1 MKLKLF
7 RKETWLKKS
16 TWIITGVFSVGLL
29 GIAIPTISKAN
40 NTTPGKLD
48 VLEIQP
54 GNKYV
59 LSSNDSIDVTQMDMP
74 TFISKAEELS
84 GKYDVI
90 YIGRNNN
97 GLSPKWSTSQNTQYR
112 DYSAGFTQEWLKS
125 DGTSG
130 LEGDFY
136 KRNTSEEKDFNAYKW
151 SAQTIWYGPSGNV
164 PNDKGGWDWLGKFT
178 SGNFKTTFPNGKTA
192 TMVEYYSEND
202 LTTKKLNEIKNFIT
216 SGQLV
221 YVDNSVFNDDLKNT
235 KLYQLKDTNVKKI
248 SGNLSSGTIT
258 SDYSSMSES
267 NKRPE
272 ITVVSSPTGDTG
284 EKGTLAN
291 RNLEFKYKVKGKDG
305 VTYGTNL
312 YLDYDGN
319 GIFTDDEK
327 VNATTASLDS
337 TGNQENLT
345 KFKLETGFIGY
356 LDWKLEVYNEN
367 KTDIKSY
374 VVGNANFKNILAK
387 KIDINV
393 LQLIPSENCTLNMAT
408 NTNFQRLI
416 KENEVASDYNVTVT
430 AKKISDFNNECN
442 ANINYYNDNIKGKI
456 NMIVVGFADNY
467 GAGAANQFSENAL
480 KVLKDANDNKLSLLF
495 THDTMNLGI
504 LNNSEMLNGSEK
516 NDYTDDKNPFK
527 YFGSKRLTQEFRDI
541 IGQSRYEDPFNPDS
555 KITHDTSEVLGNDKA
570 TLGSTAF
577 ATVKLYR
584 DYTTSTK
591 VQVINRSQI
600 TQYPFELSND
610 ELTVASTHAQWYQ
623 LNLEEKDLVPAY
635 NLKADTLNAGD
646 ARNFYYTYSKGNI
659 TYSGAGHSDIS
670 GDEELKLFIN
680 TMVKAIRGA
689 NQAPILM
696 NKQGKKVIDDKEVVK
711 VNSGEEF
718 NFVTNVSDD
727 SNPGDP
733 INVTVKTSDGVV
745 LHNNET
751 VSYQRGGIDVSS
763 TLSKEYLEKNAGN
776 TITITTTA
784 TDKYGE
790 TTTASFDVKII
801 LGSITVNHGAYQL
814 EYKDANG
821 NLYTSQGR
829 AEDSLTAE
837 EKQPAINEWL
847 GETPI
852 SNSKISSGMSVS
864 YYANV
869 PFVVTTTAYANT
881 VLTLEVDKNLGVDEK
896 FVDKNNKNYEN
907 LVVYSRTGDELK
919 KLTTMKKQSEN
930 TYTADLSKLISQKT
944 DIVIKY
950 VAKPLIQPEDTTIV
964 TENGIE
970 TSTPQPINFTNTI
983 KVNIEGEDKGT
994 KSATVTVGRVV
1005 FDRPLF

>member
-16 TWIITGVFSVGLL
+16 TWIITGIFSVALL

-74 TFISKAEELS
+74 TFIGKAEELS

-97 GLSPKWSTSQNTQYR
+97 GLSSKWSTDTQYR
-112 DYSAGFTQEWLKS
+112 DYSAGFTQEWLKA
-125 DGTSG
+125 DGSAG
-130 LEGDFY
+130 LEGSFEKY
-136 KRNTSEEKDFNAYKW
+136 KEEEKPNLGDYKW
-151 SAQTIWYGPSGNV
+151 RGQVMWYGPSGNV
-164 PNDKGGWDWLGKFT
+164 PINDDGWEWFGKFT
-178 SGNFKTTFPNGKTA
+178 SGNFKTTFPDGKTA

-202 LTTKKLNEIKNFIT
+202 LTTKKLNEIKNFIA

-221 YVDNSVFNDDLKNT
+221 YVDNNVFNDDLKNT
-235 KLYQLKDTNVKKI
+235 KLYQLKNTGIKGVN
-248 SGNLSSGTIT
+248 GNLSSGTIT
-258 SDYSSMSES
+258 SDYSSISEA

-272 ITVVSSPTGDTG
+272 ITIVSKPTGDTG

-291 RNLEFKYKVKGKDG
+291 RNLEFKYKIKGKDG

-327 VNATTASLDS
+327 VNATTESLDS

-356 LDWKLEVYNEN
+356 LDWKLEVYNTN
-367 KTDIKSY
+367 KPNIKSY
-374 VVGNANFKNILAK
+374 VVGNASFKNILGK

-408 NTNFQRLI
+408 NTNFQKLI
-416 KENEVASDYNVTVT
+416 KEKEVASDYNITVT
-430 AKKISDFNNECN
+430 AMKISEFNNKCN
-442 ANINYYNDNIKGKI
+442 ADANYYNSNIKGKI

-504 LNNSEMLNGSEK
+504 LNSSEMLDGSEK
-516 NDYTDDKNPFK
+516 NNYTDDKNPFK

-541 IGQSRYEDPFNPDS
+541 IGQSRYEDPFNPNS
-555 KITHDTSEVLGNDKA
+555 GITHDTSAVLGSDKA

-600 TQYPFELSND
+600 TEYPFELSND

-623 LNLEEKDLVPAY
+623 LNLEEENLVPAY

-646 ARNFYYTYSKGNI
+646 TRNFYYTYSKGNI
-659 TYSGAGHSDIS
+659 TYSGAGHSNIS
-670 GDEELKLFIN
+670 GAEELKLFIN

-696 NKQGKKVIDDKEVVK
+696 NKKEDGNIIGDEVIKINADKEFK
-711 VNSGEEF
+711 
-718 NFVTNVSDD
+718 FVTNVSDD

-751 VSYQRGGIDVSS
+751 VPYQRGGIDVSS
-763 TLSKEYLEKNAGN
+763 TLSKEYLENNAGK

-790 TTTASFDVKII
+790 TTTASFDVKIL
-801 LGSITVNHGAYQL
+801 LGSITVNHGAYEL

-821 NLYTSQGR
+821 NLYTSQNR
-829 AEDSLTAE
+829 TEDSLTAE

-847 GETPI
+847 GTTSI
-852 SNSKISSGMSVS
+852 SNSKISSGMNVS

-869 PFVVTTTAYANT
+869 PFVATTTAYANT
-881 VLTLEVDKNLGVDEK
+881 VLTLEVDENLGVDGE
-896 FVDKNNKNYEN
+896 V
-907 LVVYSRTGDELK
+907 VVYSRTGDELK
-919 KLTTMKKQSEN
+919 NLTTMSKQAEN
-930 TYTADLSKLISQKT
+930 TYTADLGELISQKT
-944 DIVIKY
+944 DIVVKY
-950 VAKPLIQPEDTTIV
+950 VAKPLIQPEDTSTV
-964 TENGIE
+964 TANGIQS
-970 TSTPQPINFTNTI
+970 STGEAIDFTNTI
-983 KVNIEGEDKGT
+983 KVNVAGEDKGT

>member
-16 TWIITGVFSVGLL
+16 TWIITGVFSVTLL

-59 LSSNDSIDVTQMDMP
+59 LSDNDSIDVTQMDMP

-97 GLSPKWSTSQNTQYR
+97 GLSSKWSTDTQYR
-112 DYSAGFTQEWLKS
+112 DYSAGFTQEWLKA
-125 DGTSG
+125 DGSAG
-130 LEGDFY
+130 LEGSFEKY
-136 KRNTSEEKDFNAYKW
+136 KFEEYKEGEKPDLGTYKW
-151 SAQTIWYGPSGNV
+151 RGQVMWYGPSGNV
-164 PNDKGGWDWLGKFT
+164 PINDDGWEWFGKFT
-178 SGNFKTTFPNGKTA
+178 SGNFKTTFPDGKTA

-202 LTTKKLNEIKNFIT
+202 LTTKKLNEIKNFIA

-221 YVDNSVFNDDLKNT
+221 YVDNNVFKNDLKNT
-235 KLYQLKDTNVKKI
+235 KLYQLKNTGIKGVN
-248 SGNLSSGTIT
+248 GNLSSGTIT
-258 SDYSSMSES
+258 SDYSSISET

-272 ITVVSSPTGDTG
+272 ITIVSSPTGDTG
-284 EKGTLAN
+284 EKGTLAS
-291 RNLEFKYKVKGKDG
+291 RNLEFKYKVNGKDG

-327 VNATTASLDS
+327 VNATTASVDS
-337 TGNQENLT
+337 TGNQENST

-356 LDWKLEVYNEN
+356 LDWKLEVYNTN
-367 KTDIKSY
+367 KPDIKSY
-374 VVGNANFKNILAK
+374 VVGNASFKNILAK

-408 NTNFQRLI
+408 NTNFQKLI
-416 KENEVASDYNVTVT
+416 KEKEVASDYNITVT
-430 AKKISDFNNECN
+430 SMKISDFNNNCN
-442 ANINYYNDNIKGKI
+442 ADANYYNNNIKGKI
-456 NMIVVGFADNY
+456 NMIVIGFADNY

-480 KVLKDANDNKLSLLF
+480 NILEQANKDNLSLLF

-504 LNNSEMLNGSEK
+504 LNSSEMLDGSEK
-516 NDYTDDKNPFK
+516 NNYTDDKNPFK
-527 YFGSKRLTQEFRDI
+527 YSGSRRLTQKFRDI
-541 IGQSRYEDPFNPDS
+541 IGQSRYEDPFNPNS
-555 KITHDTSEVLGNDKA
+555 RITHDTSAVLGSDKA

-577 ATVKLYR
+577 ATAKLYR
-584 DYTTSTK
+584 DYATSTK

-600 TQYPFELSND
+600 TEYPFALSND

-646 ARNFYYTYSKGNI
+646 TRNFYYTYSKGNI

-696 NKQGKKVIDDKEVVK
+696 NKKEDGNIISDEVVQINADKEFK
-711 VNSGEEF
+711 F
-718 NFVTNVSDD
+718 ITNVSDD

-733 INVTVKTSDGVV
+733 INVTIKTSDGVV
-745 LHNNET
+745 LHDNET
-751 VSYQRGGIDVSS
+751 VPYQRGGIDVSS
-763 TLSKEYLEKNAGN
+763 TLTKEYLENNAGK
-776 TITITTTA
+776 TITIITTA

-790 TTTASFDVKII
+790 TTQESFDIKIL
-801 LGSITVNHGAYQL
+801 LGSITVNHGAYEL

-821 NLYTSQGR
+821 NLYTSQNR
-829 AEDSLTAE
+829 TEDSLTAE

-847 GETPI
+847 GTTPI
-852 SNSKISSGMSVS
+852 SNSKISSGMNVA

-869 PFVVTTTAYANT
+869 PFVATTTAYANT
-881 VLTLEVDKNLGVDEK
+881 VLTLEVDENLGVDGEI
-896 FVDKNNKNYEN
+896 
-907 LVVYSRTGDELK
+907 VVYSRTGDELK
-919 KLTTMKKQSEN
+919 NLTTMSKQAEN
-930 TYTADLSKLISQKT
+930 NYTADLGELISQKT
-944 DIVIKY
+944 DIVVKY
-950 VAKPLIQPEDTTIV
+950 VAKPLIQPEDTSTV
-964 TENGIE
+964 TANGIQS
-970 TSTPQPINFTNTI
+970 STGEAIDFTNTI
-983 KVNIEGEDKGT
+983 KVNVAGEDKGT

>member
-16 TWIITGVFSVGLL
+16 TWIITGIFSVALL

-74 TFISKAEELS
+74 TFIGKAEELS

-97 GLSPKWSTSQNTQYR
+97 GLSSKWSTDTQYR
-112 DYSAGFTQEWLKS
+112 DYSAGFTQEWLKA
-125 DGTSG
+125 DGSAG
-130 LEGDFY
+130 LEGSFEKY
-136 KRNTSEEKDFNAYKW
+136 KEEEKPNLGDYKW
-151 SAQTIWYGPSGNV
+151 RGQVMWYGPSGNV
-164 PNDKGGWDWLGKFT
+164 PINDDGWEWFGKFT
-178 SGNFKTTFPNGKTA
+178 SGNFKTTFPDGKTA

-202 LTTKKLNEIKNFIT
+202 LTTKKLNEIKNFIA

-221 YVDNSVFNDDLKNT
+221 YVDNNVFNDDLKNT
-235 KLYQLKDTNVKKI
+235 KLYQLKNTGIKGVN
-248 SGNLSSGTIT
+248 GNLSSGTIT
-258 SDYSSMSES
+258 SDYSSISEA

-272 ITVVSSPTGDTG
+272 ITIVSKPTGDTG

-291 RNLEFKYKVKGKDG
+291 RNLEFKYKIKGKDG

-327 VNATTASLDS
+327 VSATTESLDS

-356 LDWKLEVYNEN
+356 LDWKLEVYNTN
-367 KTDIKSY
+367 KPNIKSY
-374 VVGNANFKNILAK
+374 VVGNASFKNILGK

-408 NTNFQRLI
+408 NTNFQKLI
-416 KENEVASDYNVTVT
+416 KEKEVASDYNITVT
-430 AKKISDFNNECN
+430 AMKISEFNNKCN
-442 ANINYYNDNIKGKI
+442 ADANYYNSNIKGKI

-504 LNNSEMLNGSEK
+504 LNSSEMLDGSEK
-516 NDYTDDKNPFK
+516 NNYTDDKNPFK

-541 IGQSRYEDPFNPDS
+541 IGQSRYEDPFNPNS
-555 KITHDTSEVLGNDKA
+555 GITHDTSAVLGSDKA

-600 TQYPFELSND
+600 TEYPFELSND

-623 LNLEEKDLVPAY
+623 LNLEEENLVPAY

-646 ARNFYYTYSKGNI
+646 TRNFYYTYSKGNI
-659 TYSGAGHSDIS
+659 TYSGAGHSNIS
-670 GDEELKLFIN
+670 GAEELKLFIN

-696 NKQGKKVIDDKEVVK
+696 NKKEDGNIIGDEVIKINADKEFK
-711 VNSGEEF
+711 
-718 NFVTNVSDD
+718 FVTNVSDD

-751 VSYQRGGIDVSS
+751 VPYQRGGIDVSS
-763 TLSKEYLEKNAGN
+763 TLSKEYLENNAGK

-790 TTTASFDVKII
+790 TTTASFDVKIL
-801 LGSITVNHGAYQL
+801 LGSITVNHGAYEL

-821 NLYTSQGR
+821 NLYTSQNR
-829 AEDSLTAE
+829 TEDSLTAE

-847 GETPI
+847 GTTSI
-852 SNSKISSGMSVS
+852 SNSKISSGMNVS

-869 PFVVTTTAYANT
+869 PFVATTTAYANT
-881 VLTLEVDKNLGVDEK
+881 VLTLEVDENLGVDGE
-896 FVDKNNKNYEN
+896 V
-907 LVVYSRTGDELK
+907 VVYSRTGDELK
-919 KLTTMKKQSEN
+919 NLTTMSKQAEN
-930 TYTADLSKLISQKT
+930 TYTADLGELISQKT
-944 DIVIKY
+944 DIVVKY
-950 VAKPLIQPEDTTIV
+950 VAKPLIQPEDTSTV
-964 TENGIE
+964 TANGIQS
-970 TSTPQPINFTNTI
+970 STGEAIDFTNTI
-983 KVNIEGEDKGT
+983 KVNVAGEDKGT